1 MQNLVKL
8 AKQFKSDENGAAFV
22 EYTVLLGIMLVG
34 VIAVI
39 STIGTDLKGY
49 WNSLQTAVT
58 PAS

>member
-34 VIAVI
+34 VIVV
-39 STIGTDLKGY
+39 IGTVGGQLHTY
-49 WNSLQTAVT
+49 WNSLTA
-58 PAS
+58 AL